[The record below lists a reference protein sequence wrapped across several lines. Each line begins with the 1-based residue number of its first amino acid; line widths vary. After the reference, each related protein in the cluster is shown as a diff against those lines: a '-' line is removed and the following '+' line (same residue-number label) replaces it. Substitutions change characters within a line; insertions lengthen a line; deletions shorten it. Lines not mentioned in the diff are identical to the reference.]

1 MLIGTYK
8 DFVAVLE
15 IEIQKLQ
22 DAEDYLNKEGETL
35 LRAYRKIRK
44 LTTFAESC
52 QELLEL
58 EVGKNFEPDEEKAA
72 IMAMNSISKIA
83 GWEEKI
89 NNMENDVWQGEGG
102 K

>member
-1 MLIGTYK
+1 MLIATYE

-22 DAEDYLNKEGETL
+22 DAEDYLNEEGTAL

-52 QELLEL
+52 QELVEL
-58 EVGKNFEPDEEKAA
+58 EAEKELDPEEEKAA
-72 IMAMNSISKIA
+72 AQVVRAMRRIA
-83 GWEEKI
+83 G
-89 NNMENDVWQGEGG
+89 MEDRKRQVVAANE
-102 K
+102 

>member
-1 MLIGTYK
+1 MLIATYE

-22 DAEDYLNKEGETL
+22 DAEDYLNEEGTAL

-52 QELLEL
+52 QELVEL
-58 EVGKNFEPDEEKAA
+58 EAEKELDTEEEKAA
-72 IMAMNSISKIA
+72 AQVVRAMRRIA
-83 GWEEKI
+83 G
-89 NNMENDVWQGEGG
+89 MEDRKRLVVANE
-102 K
+102 